1 MNFFAFKNF
10 PRLIFATSIFVV
22 CSCADE
28 NLFTDNSASEKTKGE
43 EYTVLMSQ
51 GKSTRLDFNAKNSW
65 SDLQMNWTTN
75 DLLAVYTTTC
85 CVRNNVAASYDCV
98 RNGIFSVDVNSLSD
112 SFTPSANA
120 MFKGYVTGTPAAGSY
135 MYAIYPWNERY
146 NETIA
151 NVDSKCNFTFGEL
164 DFMNQTQKVATLS
177 DVSMS
182 DV

>member
-65 SDLQMNWTTN
+65 SDLQMNWSTN
-75 DLLAVYTTTC
+75 DKLAVYTTTC
-85 CVRNNVAASYDCV
+85 CVVNNVAASYDCV
-98 RNGIFSVDVNSLSD
+98 RNGIFSVDVNSENG
-112 SFTPSANA
+112 SFTPSTNA
-120 MFKGYVTGTPAAGSY
+120 MFKGSVTGTPVAGSY
-135 MYAIYPWNERY
+135 MPFILGTNDIPR
-146 NETIA
+146 
-151 NVDSKCNFTFGEL
+151 L
-164 DFMNQTQKVATLS
+164 LPM
-177 DVSMS
+177 
-182 DV
+182 